1 MNASNIPQ
9 LNILLQNK
17 ELHKKHQVTLQL
29 TQLQLKELNAR
40 KSHAVGEKGVSRA
53 LVHLLEC
60 YPPELDPHHE
70 KFNSAAHLEFMLLL
84 TKHQIPLMRKLTP

>member
-1 MNASNIPQ
+1 MHTSNKPK
-9 LNILLQNK
+9 LNSPAQTQG
-17 ELHKKHQVTLQL
+17 LHKKYQVTLQL
-29 TQLQLKELNAR
+29 TQLQTKELNAR
-40 KSHAVGEKGVSRA
+40 KSHEVGQKGISRA

-84 TKHQIPLMRKLTP
+84 AKHQIPLMRKLTP